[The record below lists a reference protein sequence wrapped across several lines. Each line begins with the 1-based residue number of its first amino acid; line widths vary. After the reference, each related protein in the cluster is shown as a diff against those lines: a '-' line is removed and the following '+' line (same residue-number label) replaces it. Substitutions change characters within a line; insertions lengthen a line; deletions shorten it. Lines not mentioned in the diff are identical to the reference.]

1 MPNYGLLLLGI
12 IQIAT
17 ASMIFASV
25 RRPTLAGIATL
36 PYVLSNY
43 RYMLTALWLSVGITF
58 LLGALNEAVA
68 PGAVLLGAVNAVL
81 EIVGYWTA
89 VLKKLL
95 PRWYAALS
103 TLGMGLGAILAI
115 VFYLDPTA

>member
-12 IQIAT
+12 IQIVT
-17 ASMIFASV
+17 AIMIFASV

-58 LLGALNEAVA
+58 VSGAFHEAIA
-68 PGAVLLGAVNAVL
+68 PGAVLLGVVNVVL

-89 VLKKLL
+89 VLEKLL

-103 TLGMGLGAILAI
+103 TLGMGLGAILAVAI
-115 VFYLDPTA
+115 FLARR